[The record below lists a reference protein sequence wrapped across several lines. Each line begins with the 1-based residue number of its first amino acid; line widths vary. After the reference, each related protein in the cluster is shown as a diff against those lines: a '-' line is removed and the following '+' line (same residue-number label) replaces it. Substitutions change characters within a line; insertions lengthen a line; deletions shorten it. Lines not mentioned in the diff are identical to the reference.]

1 MGKAKEVGYEANKGY
16 KGSNKNG
23 TAWLHQFK
31 GNPHMATT
39 ADGKQ
44 ILVLNKTG
52 ARRRFKVTDWV
63 RG

>member
-1 MGKAKEVGYEANKGY
+1 
-16 KGSNKNG
+16 
-23 TAWLHQFK
+23 
-31 GNPHMATT
+31 MATT